1 MVINKVEL
9 LSLMEDF
16 YKFTH
21 MRIVVLDEEFTEI
34 ATYPDRHSSFCKELR
49 NDERALQ
56 KCKECD
62 FNACMI
68 ARKTKS
74 SYIYKCHAGLTEVVT
89 PIMVDEKILGYIML
103 GQILQI
109 ESYEE
114 SWRSIENY
122 IKNYELDLERV
133 KALYFKKRNYSR
145 NRIISA
151 SKIMEA
157 CAAYLLLSKLIV
169 INENTVAKEL
179 DNYIKENISKE
190 LAVDKIC
197 SDLNMSRV
205 KLYSVS
211 ESAYG
216 MGIAE
221 YIRKTRINAA
231 QKLLA
236 KSEERIG
243 EIADKCG
250 FYDYNYFTK
259 VFKKY
264 VGMTPRDYRK
274 KYIKESGF

>member
-21 MRIVVLDEEFTEI
+21 MRIVVLDEEFTEV
-34 ATYPDRHSSFCKELR
+34 ATYPNRHSSFCKELR
-49 NDERALQ
+49 ADERVLQ

-68 ARKTKS
+68 ARRTKS
-74 SYIYKCHAGLTEVVT
+74 SYIYKCHAGLTEVVS
-89 PIMVDEKILGYIML
+89 PIMVEEKILGYIML

-109 ESYEE
+109 ENYEE

-122 IKNYELDLERV
+122 IKNFELDIERI
-133 KALYFKKRNYSR
+133 KNLYFKKRNYSR

-151 SKIMEA
+151 AKIMEA
-157 CAAYLLLSKLIV
+157 CAAYLLLSKMIV
-169 INENTVAKEL
+169 MNENSVAKEL

-197 SDLNMSRV
+197 RDLNMSRV
-205 KLYSVS
+205 KLYSIS

-216 MGIAE
+216 MSIAE
-221 YIRKTRINAA
+221 YIRKTRITAA
-231 QKLLA
+231 QKMLA

-264 VGMTPRDYRK
+264 VGLTPRDYRK
-274 KYIKESGF
+274 KYTKESGF